1 MKKFKDGD
9 DIDCNM
15 LEEGEIIKFEN
26 HYLKVKKFEG
36 VGNACNYCFFKHLKY
51 CNLLLTCSIYT
62 IPDEYGNQELGYEVV
77 FEEISEIEALIL
89 LGDKDE
95 NV

>member
-9 DIDCNM
+9 NIDCNM

-36 VGNACNYCFFKHLKY
+36 VGNPCDYCFFKYLKY
-51 CNLLLTCSIYT
+51 CNLLLDCSIYT
-62 IPDEYGNQELGYEVV
+62 TPDGYGNQELDYEVI
-77 FEEISEIEALIL
+77 FEEISEIEAMIL
-89 LGDKDE
+89 TGDE
-95 NV
+95 YARV